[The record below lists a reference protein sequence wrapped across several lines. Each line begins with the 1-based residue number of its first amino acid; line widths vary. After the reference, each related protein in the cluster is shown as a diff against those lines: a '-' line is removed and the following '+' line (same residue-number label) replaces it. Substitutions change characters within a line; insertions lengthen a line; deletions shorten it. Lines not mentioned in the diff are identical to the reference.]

1 MRKNDSR
8 QILII
13 GAGGFIGTNLCAYL
27 NASGQFD
34 ITALSRSD
42 ALNSTNTS
50 SYEYTRLSIT
60 DWDMMKEK
68 VAGKDTVILLAHQT
82 DSKTTARL
90 LDLCVEAGVKQ
101 CIYASSG
108 GTVYG
113 NVTEDMSIKE
123 SNDLHPISAYGEEKI
138 VTEKLLQTYK
148 DKGLMRTVSLRIANP
163 YGPYQFIKRK
173 QGIIGAAFMSIINH
187 EDLTLYGDTVRDF
200 IAMDDLCAAIKATIG
215 YEGSE
220 AIFNIGS
227 GVPTRLKALMGLIEE
242 ITGEPLRINHKE
254 IRAQDVRYN
263 VLDVS
268 LARKELAWTPNIPLA
283 DGLKTCWDWYRK
295 TYMKE
300 DA

>member
-1 MRKNDSR
+1 MRKNDSQ

-42 ALNSTNTS
+42 ALNSAHAS

-60 DWDMMKEK
+60 DWDMMREK

-82 DSKTTARL
+82 DAKITTQL
-90 LDLCVEAGVKQ
+90 LDICVEADVKK

-113 NVTEDMSIKE
+113 NVATETPIKE
-123 SNDLHPISAYGEEKI
+123 SADLHPISTYGEEKI
-138 VTEKLLQTYK
+138 ATEELLQNYK
-148 DKGLMRTVSLRIANP
+148 DKGLLHTISLRIANP

-187 EDLTLYGDTVRDF
+187 ESLTLYGDTVRDF
-200 IAMDDLCAAIKATIG
+200 IAMDDLCAAIKAAIV
-215 YEGSE
+215 YEGGE
-220 AIFNIGS
+220 PIFNIGS
-227 GVPTRLKALMGLIEE
+227 GISVRLTALMHFIED
-242 ITGEPLRINHKE
+242 ITGEPLSIDHKD
-254 IRAQDVRYN
+254 IREQDVHYN
-263 VLDVS
+263 VLDIS
-268 LARKELAWTPNIPLA
+268 LAEKELGWTPEISLA

-295 TYMKE
+295 TYMKA
-300 DA
+300 DV

>member
-1 MRKNDSR
+1 MKKNDSQ

-42 ALNSTNTS
+42 ALNSAHAS

-82 DSKTTARL
+82 DPKITAQL
-90 LDLCVEAGVKQ
+90 LDICVEAGVNK

-113 NVTEDMSIKE
+113 NIATETPIKE
-123 SNDLHPISAYGEEKI
+123 SVDIHPISAYGEEK
-138 VTEKLLQTYK
+138 VTTEELLQSYK
-148 DKGLMRTVSLRIANP
+148 SKGLLHAISLRIANP
-163 YGPYQFIKRK
+163 YGPYQFIKKK

-187 EDLTLYGDTVRDF
+187 ESLPLYGDTIRDF
-200 IAMDDLCAAIKATIG
+200 IAMDDLCAAIKSAIV
-215 YEGSE
+215 YEGAE
-220 AIFNIGS
+220 PIFNIGS
-227 GVPTRLKALMGLIEE
+227 GMPTRLTALMSLIEDV
-242 ITGEPLRINHKE
+242 TGEPLSIDHKD
-254 IRAQDVRYN
+254 IREQDVHYN

-268 LARKELAWTPNIPLA
+268 LAKKELGWTPKTPLV
-283 DGLKTCWDWYRK
+283 DGLKTCWNWYRK
-295 TYMKE
+295 TYMKA
-300 DA
+300 DT